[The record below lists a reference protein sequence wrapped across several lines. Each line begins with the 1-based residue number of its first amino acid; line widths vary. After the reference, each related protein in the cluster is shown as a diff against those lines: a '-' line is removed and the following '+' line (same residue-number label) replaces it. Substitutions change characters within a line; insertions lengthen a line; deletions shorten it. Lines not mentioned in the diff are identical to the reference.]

1 MFQALYDKALGWAK
15 HRHASKYLFAL
26 SFAESSFF
34 PIPPDVML
42 APMALAQ
49 PNKAFYFALWTT
61 IASVL
66 GGMLGYSIGYFLF
79 DSFSPW
85 LQETHYWEKYLQAE
99 AWFKNW
105 GFWAIFIAGFS
116 PIPYKV
122 FTIAAGALQMF
133 FLPFIAASIVG
144 RGARF
149 FLVAMLLAAGGEKLE
164 SKLRQYMDII
174 GWVTVV
180 LVVIG
185 FGVYKYWLFRTLGG

>member
-1 MFQALYDKALGWAK
+1 MFKKLYDKALTWAK
-15 HRHASKYLFAL
+15 HKHAEKYLCGL

-49 PNKAFYFALWTT
+49 PSKAFRFALLTT
-61 IASVL
+61 IFSVL
-66 GGMLGYSIGYFLF
+66 GGMLGYGIGYFMF
-79 DSFSPW
+79 DAISPW
-85 LQETHYWEKYLQAE
+85 LQETHYWQKYLLAE
-99 AWFKNW
+99 NWFKDW

-133 FLPFIAASIVG
+133 FIPFILASMVG

-149 FLVAMLLAAGGEKLE
+149 FLVAMLIAAGGEKLE
-164 SKLRQYMDII
+164 NKLRQYMDII
-174 GWVTVV
+174 GWAVVV
-180 LVVIG
+180 LVVVGIA
-185 FGVYKYWLFRTLGG
+185 VYKYFFSN

>member
-1 MFQALYDKALGWAK
+1 MFQKFYDKALAWSK

-42 APMALAQ
+42 APMALSQ
-49 PNKAFYFALWTT
+49 PKKAFNFALLTT

-66 GGMLGYSIGYFLF
+66 GGMLGYAIGYFLF
-79 DSFSPW
+79 DSIEAW
-85 LQETHYWEKYLQAE
+85 LQSTHYWSKYLQAE
-99 AWFKNW
+99 IWFADW
-105 GFWAIFIAGFS
+105 GFWAVFIAGFS

-122 FTIAAGALQMF
+122 FTIAAGALQML
-133 FLPFIAASIVG
+133 FLPFVAASLVG

-149 FLVAMLLAAGGEKLE
+149 FMVAMLLAAGGEKLE

-174 GWVTVV
+174 GWVTVA
-180 LVVIG
+180 LVIVGIG
-185 FGVYKYWLFRTLGG
+185 LYKFYT